1 MWADVTRRVGRGRD
15 KGRRARAMEA
25 MAGNIE
31 RGREVETNLEKK
43 QEREYRV
50 WSAGAVK
57 W

>member
-31 RGREVETNLEKK
+31 RGGEGKGSRNKLGEKAREGV
-43 QEREYRV
+43 
-50 WSAGAVK
+50 
-57 W
+57 